1 MALLVV
7 EVPSPLRL
15 IKDLHRENSM
25 GGGTE
30 PRHRPAGMKK
40 RNRLVSDASAV
51 LLSSSS
57 ASILDSEPAR
67 KTSGSPSEPVVTLF
81 TSFEDSFHPD
91 IIPGLVD
98 LVNSVQYVIARP
110 EYFSDTTYGVMYEV
124 YGV

>member
-1 MALLVV
+1 
-7 EVPSPLRL
+7 
-15 IKDLHRENSM
+15 
-25 GGGTE
+25 
-30 PRHRPAGMKK
+30 MKK
-40 RNRLVSDASAV
+40 RNRLVSDATAV
-51 LLSSSS
+51 LLSSGASS
-57 ASILDSEPAR
+57 LDSETVR
-67 KTSGSPSEPVVTLF
+67 KMSDSPSVPVVTLF